1 MRIMDGPDASFS
13 DLPGA
18 LRGAQ
23 SLEPEEARLRR
34 RGEGRGWAPE
44 DEGSAPAH
52 AGRWITAGL
61 GMLQDWGNG
70 ALDLVLPPT
79 CPVTGER
86 VSAPGLVSAKAWS
99 QLQFIDDPV
108 CARCGAPFASDYGE
122 GAECAACIAD
132 PPAFGRARAAIAY
145 DDASHKL
152 IVGFKHSDRTELTR
166 LFGAWLA
173 AAGAPLIGEATILV
187 PAPLHW
193 RRLAARRYNQAA
205 LLAAAAAKATG
216 ARAIFDALKRVRA
229 TPPQQSLSAD
239 ARRRNVAGA
248 FVVKPQRAADIAGAH
263 IVLIDDVLTTGA
275 TLSACARALNKAG
288 AASVDALVLARV
300 VRGGGVSI

>member
-1 MRIMDGPDASFS
+1 MA
-13 DLPGA
+13 
-18 LRGAQ
+18 
-23 SLEPEEARLRR
+23 
-34 RGEGRGWAPE
+34 
-44 DEGSAPAH
+44 
-52 AGRWITAGL
+52 AGVKS
-61 GMLQDWGNG
+61 
-70 ALDLVLPPT
+70 ALDLILPPT
-79 CPVTGER
+79 CPITGER
-86 VSAPGLVSAKAWS
+86 VAAPGLLSPAAWS
-99 QLQFIDDPV
+99 KLQFIDDPV

-132 PPAFGRARAAIAY
+132 PPSFRRARAAVAY

-152 IVGFKHSDRTELTR
+152 IVGFKHADRTELTK
-166 LFGAWLA
+166 LFAAWLVRV
-173 AAGAPLIGEATILV
+173 GAPLIDEGAILV
-187 PAPLHW
+187 PTPLHW

-205 LLAAAAAKATG
+205 LLAAAVSRASG
-216 ARAIFDALKRVRA
+216 APVIFDALKRVRP

-248 FVVKPQRAADIAGAH
+248 FLANPRRKADIAGGH

-275 TLSACARALNKAG
+275 TLSACARALTKAG